1 MLALNVKRENIK
13 IHVFDFVGK
22 NWFYFEFILNLQAVV
37 FYSEHVW
44 AAEKCLDDHSIMVS
58 QKGFTGYAA
67 HVLLQWVTLDLHLVI
82 DYSKMSFLVKICCV
96 FSKKEKTLK
105 DKARMQMKGK
115 REMKS
120 ESSGSSVYSVPVK
133 LATKCTSDEQTG
145 TTHDLLI
152 DTVSR
157 YLWRILTTTQ

>member
-1 MLALNVKRENIK
+1 
-13 IHVFDFVGK
+13 
-22 NWFYFEFILNLQAVV
+22 
-37 FYSEHVW
+37 
-44 AAEKCLDDHSIMVS
+44 
-58 QKGFTGYAA
+58 
-67 HVLLQWVTLDLHLVI
+67 
-82 DYSKMSFLVKICCV
+82 
-96 FSKKEKTLK
+96 
-105 DKARMQMKGK
+105 MQMKGK

-157 YLWRILTTTQ
+157 YL

>member
-1 MLALNVKRENIK
+1 ML
-13 IHVFDFVGK
+13 
-22 NWFYFEFILNLQAVV
+22 
-37 FYSEHVW
+37 
-44 AAEKCLDDHSIMVS
+44 
-58 QKGFTGYAA
+58 
-67 HVLLQWVTLDLHLVI
+67 
-82 DYSKMSFLVKICCV
+82 CV
-96 FSKKEKTLK
+96 FKKKEKTLK

-120 ESSGSSVYSVPVK
+120 ESSGSSVSSVPVK

-157 YLWRILTTTQ
+157 YL